1 MKRIE
6 FILGLTCMIAAGFV
20 CGYVLFYITLIPNSV
35 IAFIIPLSICHF
47 FVGRQLLK
55 ESLS

>member
-20 CGYVLFYITLIPNSV
+20 CGYVLFYIAVIPYST
-35 IAFIIPLSICHF
+35 IALIIPLSICHF
-47 FVGRQLLK
+47 FIGRKLLK